1 MVMTMFDSMAA
12 VLPQPE
18 GIQATQQQWLTLLA
32 SLSPV
37 LCLYQDKHW
46 SPLAGLEMAQ
56 EVQLH
61 SHVHPDGVDECLA
74 LFDADQKCCWKLYRL
89 PCSRE
94 AGWAKLERALPCV
107 TQTEPHAKTPP
118 KLFTNRDKRIMATR
132 SSHHSSW
139 LAAPMMFN
147 VYNDAQYSCLYA
159 RDQKVGGVCASVV
172 SRVCRQENARC
183 HQELSMLLTQH

>member
-1 MVMTMFDSMAA
+1 MVMTMFDSMGA

-56 EVQLH
+56 EVQRH
-61 SHVHPDGVDECLA
+61 SHVHADGVDECLA
-74 LFDADQKCCWKLYRL
+74 LFDADHKCCWKLYRL
-89 PCSRE
+89 PCSQE
-94 AGWAKLERALPCV
+94 EGWAHLERALPCLAH
-107 TQTEPHAKTPP
+107 TAPRPRLIAD
-118 KLFTNRDKRIMATR
+118 RGKRIMAAR
-132 SSHHSSW
+132 STQGSSW

-172 SRVCRQENARC
+172 SRVCRQERATPNP
-183 HQELSMLLTQH
+183 